1 MHIKDIVQTLESL
14 APPSLQE
21 AYDNA
26 GLLTGSPHMKVK
38 KVLISLDITP
48 EVMQEAIETGSNLII
63 THHPLVFKSLKKLIG
78 GNLVEDMLI
87 KAIKHDIA
95 LYAIHTN
102 LDNVWNGVNGKLAE
116 IIGLHDPKILA
127 PKPNLLKKLVVFCPQ
142 SHADKVRQAML
153 DAGAGHIG
161 NYSHCSFGAE
171 GFGSFKALEGAHP
184 YVGDVGQIHFEAEM
198 RIETVVPQFL
208 LTKVLSNMLQAHPY
222 EEVAYDIYPLENNS
236 LQVGSGMIGSIEKPM
251 EATAFLQ
258 HLKKQLGARQI
269 RHGILTDNKVS
280 KVALC
285 GGSGSFLMDDAFRQG
300 ADIFITADLKY
311 HDFFR
316 FQGKMILVD
325 AGHYETE
332 QFSKDLLFEY
342 LSKKFP
348 TFAIQKSK
356 FNTNPISFL

>member
-1 MHIKDIVQTLESL
+1 MHIKDIVQYLESL
-14 APPSLQE
+14 APTSLQE
-21 AYDNA
+21 SYDNA
-26 GLLTGSPHMKVK
+26 GLLTGSPHMEVK

-63 THHPLVFKSLKKLIG
+63 THHPLVFKSLKKLNG

-116 IIGLHDPKILA
+116 IIGLQDPKILA

-171 GFGSFKALEGAHP
+171 GYGSFKALEGAHP

-208 LTKVLSNMLQAHPY
+208 LTKVLSSMLQAHPY

-236 LQVGSGMIGSIEKPM
+236 LQVGSGMIGSIEDPM

-269 RHGILTDNKVS
+269 RHGIRTEKKVS

-285 GGSGSFLMDDAFRQG
+285 GGSGSFLMDDAYRQG